1 RLLKDIEVS
10 TEGAFRLVIIDCID
24 MPLAY
29 EMARSLG
36 MTAVE
41 NLLRNMVAE
50 LQIRLPLEGPLYAVA
65 VGRFAFF
72 THKEKIRTLE
82 DISQSLQGIQARFT
96 PEVPLD
102 LDIHMGDS
110 GLCDKSLT
118 SNEILR
124 RAVSAL
130 HEGISQG

>member
-1 RLLKDIEVS
+1 
-10 TEGAFRLVIIDCID
+10 FRLVIIDCID

-41 NLLRNMVAE
+41 NLLRSMVAE
-50 LQIRLPLEGPLYAVA
+50 LQLRLPVTGLLYAVA

-72 THKEKIRTLE
+72 THKQKALTLE
-82 DISQSLQGIQARFT
+82 NISQSLQGIQARIT
-96 PEVPLD
+96 PEVTLD

-110 GLCDKSLT
+110 GLCDNSLT
-118 SNEILR
+118 SNEIL
-124 RAVSAL
+124 
-130 HEGISQG
+130 

>member
-1 RLLKDIEVS
+1 
-10 TEGAFRLVIIDCID
+10 

-65 VGRFAFF
+65 VGRFAFLP
-72 THKEKIRTLE
+72 IRKKL
-82 DISQSLQGIQARFT
+82 G
-96 PEVPLD
+96 
-102 LDIHMGDS
+102 H
-110 GLCDKSLT
+110 
-118 SNEILR
+118 
-124 RAVSAL
+124 
-130 HEGISQG
+130 

>member
-1 RLLKDIEVS
+1 
-10 TEGAFRLVIIDCID
+10 
-24 MPLAY
+24 
-29 EMARSLG
+29 

-110 GLCDKSLT
+110 GLCHTSLT
-118 SNEILR
+118 SNEIL
-124 RAVSAL
+124 
-130 HEGISQG
+130 